1 MLAELTPF
9 LSLSPAALLG
19 LVVLMIL
26 TGKLV
31 PVSMLRQ
38 QLAAK
43 NDTIADLREALTSE
57 RANSAQLRR
66 GNGAAVQVLEATA
79 EVVGGG
85 PTDAPRDVV

>member
-1 MLAELTPF
+1 MSELTPY
-9 LSLSPAALLG
+9 LSLSPAALAG

-31 PVSMLRQ
+31 PVSMLRA

-43 NDTIADLREALTSE
+43 NEIIADLREALASE

-66 GNGAAVQVLEATA
+66 GNGAAVQVLEALP
-79 EVVGGG
+79 EVVS
-85 PTDAPRDVV
+85 APAESPQDVV